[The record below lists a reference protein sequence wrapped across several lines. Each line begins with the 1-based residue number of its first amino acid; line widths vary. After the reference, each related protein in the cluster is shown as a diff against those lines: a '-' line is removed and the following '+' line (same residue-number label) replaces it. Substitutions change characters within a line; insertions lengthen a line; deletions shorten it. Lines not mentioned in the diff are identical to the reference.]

1 MAVILHT
8 LFSTTELP
16 FGRKFDAGDREGARR
31 TSLAQL
37 SWSDASHFR
46 LSQLDRR
53 HMYGPVITTI
63 SLSTAAT
70 AVSGNPIS
78 QNAKRDAQ
86 KTFRYSACTE
96 PGAISR

>member
-1 MAVILHT
+1 MAVLLHT

-16 FGRKFDAGDREGARR
+16 FGRKFDAGGSGARR

-46 LSQLDRR
+46 LYQLDRR

-63 SLSTAAT
+63 SLRGSHR
-70 AVSGNPIS
+70 G
-78 QNAKRDAQ
+78 
-86 KTFRYSACTE
+86 YWE
-96 PGAISR
+96 PN